1 MNYAYTNHAPLSASS
16 SFAGPSSSKV
26 HGPFDDGKKEKRR
39 KDLSGKV
46 GKEIS
51 ERREDSRHY
60 AENINALIS
69 TTVSLSTNPSLV
81 PSYNLRLL
89 PCTLS
94 RSALLYQDEL
104 SESYSLTRAQTA
116 FLEEQRKVEEEWK
129 KGRDRV
135 RERLL
140 EGIEERRKRA
150 REDKEGEGTSADAT
164 LDSQNRPH
172 ITRKLRN
179 KMGTPPPMTP
189 LGSQPGN
196 LALPNAGNPGAISNF
211 PITSGPFLNPHSLSV
226 DEIPS
231 PFPLSL
237 TATTILSGSG
247 GSGGSGASSGTVGGG
262 SAGGSGPGPGSS
274 TAGGRRRPKGSG
286 THQSQAIGGL
296 GKSLAMLSASKESEI
311 EADLGEIRR
320 GNKRRRAAVA
330 GGVK

>member
-1 MNYAYTNHAPLSASS
+1 MNFAYANHTLSASS
-16 SFAGPSSSKV
+16 SFGGPSSSKV
-26 HGPFDDGKKEKRR
+26 LGPFDDAKREKRR
-39 KDLSGKV
+39 KDISGKV

-51 ERREDSRHY
+51 ERREDRHY
-60 AENINALIS
+60 TENINALVA
-69 TTVSLSTNPSLV
+69 TTVSLSTNPSFV
-81 PSYNLRLL
+81 PSYSLRLL
-89 PCTLS
+89 PSTLS

-104 SESYSLTRAQTA
+104 SESYSLSRAQTA
-116 FLEEQRKVEEEWK
+116 FLEEQSRVEDEWK

-150 REDKEGEGTSADAT
+150 REDKEGEGISADAT

-189 LGSQPGN
+189 LGSQPGTA
-196 LALPNAGNPGAISNF
+196 ALPSAGNPGAISSF
-211 PITSGPFLNPHSLSV
+211 PITTGPFLNPHSLSV

-237 TATTILSGSG
+237 TATAISSGSG
-247 GSGGSGASSGTVGGG
+247 GSGSSGASGNT
-262 SAGGSGPGPGSS
+262 AGGNGTGSSGAGASAS

-296 GKSLAMLSASKESEI
+296 GKSLAMLSASKETEL

-330 GGVK
+330 GGAK

>member
-16 SFAGPSSSKV
+16 SFAGPSSKV

-237 TATTILSGSG
+237 TATTIF
-247 GSGGSGASSGTVGGG
+247 
-262 SAGGSGPGPGSS
+262 AGGSGPGPGSS

>member
-1 MNYAYTNHAPLSASS
+1 MNFAYANHAPS
-16 SFAGPSSSKV
+16 SFAGPSSSKIQ
-26 HGPFDDGKKEKRR
+26 GPFDDGKKEKRR

-46 GKEIS
+46 VKEIS
-51 ERREDSRHY
+51 ERREDGRHY
-60 AENINALIS
+60 TENINVLVS
-69 TTVSLSTNPSLV
+69 TTASLSTNPSLV

-89 PCTLS
+89 PFTIS

-104 SESYSLTRAQTA
+104 SESYSLSRAQTA
-116 FLEEQRKVEEEWK
+116 FLEEQRKVEDEWK

-150 REDKEGEGTSADAT
+150 REDKEGEGISADAT

-189 LGSQPGN
+189 LGSQLGS
-196 LALPNAGNPGAISNF
+196 AAVSSAGNPGAISSF

-231 PFPLSL
+231 PFPLAL
-237 TATTILSGSG
+237 TATAISSGSG
-247 GSGGSGASSGTVGGG
+247 GNGGSGALGATTGGG
-262 SAGGSGPGPGSS
+262 SVSGPGVGGSVS
-274 TAGGRRRPKGSG
+274 TTGGRRRPKGSG

-296 GKSLAMLSASKESEI
+296 GKSLAMLNALKDTEI

-330 GGVK
+330 AGAK

>member
-1 MNYAYTNHAPLSASS
+1 MNYGYSISASS
-16 SFAGPSSSKV
+16 SFPGPSSTKP
-26 HGPFDDGKKEKRR
+26 HGPFEDGKKEKRR
-39 KDLSGKV
+39 RDLTGKA

-51 ERREDSRHY
+51 ERREDTRHY
-60 AENINALIS
+60 TENITALVN
-69 TTVSLSTNPSLV
+69 TTVSLSTEPSQV
-81 PSYNLRLL
+81 PYYNLRLL
-89 PCTLS
+89 PITFV

-104 SESYSLTRAQTA
+104 SETYSLSRAQTA
-116 FLEEQRKVEEEWK
+116 YLEEQRKVEDEWK

-150 REDKEGEGTSADAT
+150 REDKEGEGISADAT
-164 LDSQNRPH
+164 LDSQNRAH

-196 LALPNAGNPGAISNF
+196 PAQPNAGIPGSISSF

-237 TATTILSGSG
+237 TSTTITSTSG
-247 GSGGSGASSGTVGGG
+247 GSGGNGVSGGAASGGG
-262 SAGGSGPGPGSS
+262 TGGNGPGANAG
-274 TAGGRRRPKGSG
+274 TTGGRRRPKGSG

-296 GKSLAMLSASKESEI
+296 GKSLAMLNTAKEPEI

-330 GGVK
+330 GGIK